1 VTINQLRKYLQ
12 VVLSFIFPIV
22 ILSFTSGIEIL
33 NPSNVDWLSYGDGQ
47 VEIAWE
53 FYRNSPFFQF
63 PVGQNYD
70 YGMEISS
77 SIIYNGIDPL
87 FALFFKIFQFLLPE
101 RFQYFGLV
109 IFANLALVY
118 FISTKIISLF
128 TRSVTLQTLFSLV
141 ILLSPVTLHRY
152 IEYTHYTLTANWL
165 ILWSIYLMLNK
176 KYSVFVWVLVLGLSA
191 LTHPYY
197 IVMTFPFFI
206 TSLIRQP
213 KDDKSLVQKLIEFY
227 FVFTTTL
234 FIIWGMGYQFTNN
247 NLNSE
252 EGFGRLRSNL
262 LSFFNP
268 YDWSTIFTKFP
279 KPDDGNEG
287 FAYIGLAGITILII
301 SITIFHKKENRYLIK
316 ESNFAFILIPS
327 ILLFAIS
334 LSNKIALGSVELF
347 QIPLPDSLDSLL
359 STFRASGRF
368 AWPLAYVL
376 MVWSAFVFIKTKF
389 SLKSKSMLLTTLL
402 VVSLFDQLPELR
414 SEKDDKFSLT
424 SKQHLTN
431 SFWDFASKCYKN
443 IIFYPPYPNVDGWY
457 KYADYAQEHK
467 MGINTGL
474 LSRVDYNKV
483 NESTKNIQIGFRT
496 NRLNDDNIYVFSSSE
511 FFNSDSLLKEIEM
524 LNYSLSETTFVGKVD
539 NKFTLA
545 PNFANCEY
553 FEDTLADLTP
563 FKKING
569 VVDQSE
575 VEFKRTTRGKEFLF
589 ENWSEPES
597 WGTWGLG
604 TNSSVLIPISDQ
616 NQYKSMVITAKTFGA
631 SGEDFDQLRI
641 VINGI
646 EHKPCWISTTNFSY
660 CTIDLQQ
667 DSIDVNKH
675 ALYLEFYL
683 NEATS
688 PIESSK
694 GDDPRSLGLGLAKI
708 NFLVD

>member
-1 VTINQLRKYLQ
+1 M
-12 VVLSFIFPIV
+12 V

-33 NPSNVDWLSYGDGQ
+33 NPSNVNWLSYGDGQ

-53 FYRNSPFFQF
+53 FYRNSSFFQF

-118 FISTKIISLF
+118 LVSTKIISLF
-128 TRSVTLQTLFSLV
+128 TKSVSLQTLFSLV

-176 KYSVFVWVLVLGLSA
+176 KYSVFVWLLVLSLSA

-197 IVMTFPFFI
+197 IVMTFPFFL

-213 KDDKSLVQKLIEFY
+213 KDDKSIVQKLIEFY
-227 FVFTTTL
+227 FVCTTTL

-247 NLNSE
+247 SLNNE

-268 YDWSTIFTKFP
+268 YDWSTIFTNFP

-301 SITIFHKKENRYLIK
+301 SIIIFLKPENRDLFK

-327 ILLFAIS
+327 IALFAIS
-334 LSNKIALGSVELF
+334 LSNKIAIGNVELF
-347 QIPLPDSLDSLL
+347 QIPLTNSLDSLL

-376 MVWSAFVFIKTKF
+376 LVWSAFVFV
-389 SLKSKSMLLTTLL
+389 KSKLSFKAKSILLTTLL
-402 VVSLFDQLPELR
+402 IASLLDQLPELK
-414 SEKDDKFSLT
+414 SEREEKFSLT
-424 SKQHLTN
+424 SKEYLTN
-431 SFWDFASKCYKN
+431 SFWNSASKCYEN
-443 IIFYPPYPNVDGWY
+443 IIFYPPYPNVDDWY
-457 KYADYAQEHK
+457 KYADYAQKHK

-474 LSRVDYNKV
+474 LSRVDYDV
-483 NESTKNIQIGFRT
+483 VGESTKNLQLKFRT
-496 NRLNDDNIYVFSSSE
+496 NKLTDTNIYVFSSSE
-511 FFNSDSLLKEIEM
+511 FFNNDSLLKEISM
-524 LNYSLSETTFVGKVD
+524 LNYSLSDSTFAGTID
-539 NKFTLA
+539 DKFTLA
-545 PNFANCEY
+545 PNLANCDY
-553 FEDTLADLTP
+553 FDNTLADMKA
-563 FKKING
+563 FKKIDR
-569 VVDQSE
+569 VFDSLE
-575 VEFKRTTRGKEFLF
+575 VEFKRTTGGKEFLF

-604 TNSSVLIPISDQ
+604 TKSSVLIPISDQ

-631 SGEDFDQLRI
+631 LGEKFDQLKLI
-641 VINGI
+641 INGI
-646 EHKPCWISTTNFSY
+646 EHKSCWISTTNFSN
-660 CTIDLQQ
+660 CTVDLQQ
-667 DSIDVNKH
+667 DSFNINKH
-675 ALYLEFYL
+675 ALYIEFFL
-683 NEATS
+683 TEATS

-708 NFLVD
+708 NFLIN